1 MKHLEKTSTKERKI
15 FRKDVRKT
23 SNHTALGAF
32 LLTATTLVLSAI
44 SVLILLA
51 VSGLDIHS
59 VLNNPADTIEILEA
73 IPFVGLIDILAPFGG
88 LLAVFLCF
96 AKQGT
101 HKQLLVKN
109 KSMSL
114 PILGVLICIMCLFDS
129 VGVMIYGLTEQ
140 SLNLFGFSTS
150 TGAAMAGNLGVS
162 VTTLIA
168 SCFIAPV
175 VEELVFRGFL
185 LRRME
190 KHGKVTAIVVTSVLF
205 GLMHQNLPQI
215 MPAMM
220 IGLVWGYVATEY
232 SLGWS
237 IVLHIFENL
246 VRVTLLNNF
255 LAGFSEQVQG
265 MVRITLMA
273 ATGVIAIVIL
283 IRNREHVRTWIR
295 ENLQDKSTLIWAL
308 CAPAMIL
315 TIAYYIINTITIIE
329 KIG

>member
-1 MKHLEKTSTKERKI
+1 MKHLEMTSAAERKA
-15 FRKDVRKT
+15 FRKDVRRT
-23 SNHTALGAF
+23 SNHIALGAF
-32 LLTATTLVLSAI
+32 LFTIVGSAVAGLAI
-44 SVLILLA
+44 LILLA
-51 VSGLDIHS
+51 VNGQDLLSGPDNLADI
-59 VLNNPADTIEILEA
+59 LKFIES
-73 IPFVGLIDILAPFGG
+73 IPFVEVVEIISSLCG

-114 PILGVLICIMCLFDS
+114 PILGALICVMCLFDS
-129 VGVMIYGLTEQ
+129 VGVMFYGLTEYG
-140 SLNLFGFSTS
+140 LNQFGFSTTS
-150 TGAAMAGNLGVS
+150 GMEMASNLGVS
-162 VTTLIA
+162 LATLIG
-168 SCFIAPV
+168 SCIIAPI

-190 KHGKVTAIVVTSVLF
+190 KHGKVTAIGITSVLF

-237 IVLHIFENL
+237 IVLHVFENL
-246 VRVTLLNNF
+246 VRVTLLNN
-255 LAGFSEQVQG
+255 LMAGLSVQVQG
-265 MVRITLMA
+265 IARITLMA
-273 ATGVIAIVIL
+273 ATAIIAIVIL
-283 IRNREHVRTWIR
+283 IRNREHICTWIR
-295 ENLQDKSTLIWAL
+295 ENMQNKSTLIGAL
-308 CAPAMIL
+308 CAPVMIL
-315 TIAYYIINTITIIE
+315 TIAYYIINTISIIE